1 MKNET
6 RKGLTDKAAEIM
18 MDALN
23 KVNTYDSPIQ
33 NREKILVASD
43 LLEIIKG
50 LDGIKTDEER
60 EMEQMMAED
69 LRGML
74 ERGKAARQESKAIYE
89 SIMKQLRNGR
99 ETSGTDYEKAANA
112 INNRCD

>member
-1 MKNET
+1 
-6 RKGLTDKAAEIM
+6 M

-33 NREKILVASD
+33 AREKILVASD

-60 EMEQMMAED
+60 EMEQMVAED

-74 ERGKAARQESKAIYE
+74 ERGKAARQENKAIYE